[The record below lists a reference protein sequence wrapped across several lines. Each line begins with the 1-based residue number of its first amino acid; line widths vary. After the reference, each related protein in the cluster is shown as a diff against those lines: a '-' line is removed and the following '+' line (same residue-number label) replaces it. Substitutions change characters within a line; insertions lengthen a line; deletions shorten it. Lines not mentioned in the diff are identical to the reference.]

1 MKTEKS
7 LEITDEKIIKELTIK
22 EVSEIKDIKKFC
34 KIYRELTRDSEKNI
48 TPSEFYNFIVN
59 QMGGT
64 F

>member
-1 MKTEKS
+1 MKTEKC
-7 LEITDEKIIKELTIK
+7 LEIADEKIIKELTIK